1 MLAVRA
7 PKLLVQILA
16 DGFGISQ
23 QGRERK
29 VEVRHLDHVSIF
41 YFKVKTKEKSST

>member
-29 VEVRHLDHVSIF
+29 VEVPPLGSCFHLLLQSEN
-41 YFKVKTKEKSST
+41 KRKK